1 MEQEGQCL
9 RQWVLSILAT
19 RQSWW
24 QKAEVLAPGLCCAL
38 LALLCSHLCP
48 SRKAHLI
55 LRRLEKVSSH
65 CSTLLRSAY
74 IQSRTETMPY
84 LFCRSE
90 EVRPPGMVWYSILK
104 DTKVTCEE
112 KMVSM
117 LRNTY
122 GESKGR

>member
-1 MEQEGQCL
+1 MLSQDRAGGRTQKFCL
-9 RQWVLSILAT
+9 LFSPVLF
-19 RQSWW
+19 
-24 QKAEVLAPGLCCAL
+24 PH
-38 LALLCSHLCP
+38 CSVPIPVP

>member
-1 MEQEGQCL
+1 MGLVRSCHKTEL
-9 RQWVLSILAT
+9 V
-19 RQSWW
+19 
-24 QKAEVLAPGLCCAL
+24 AERRNPDVPCPH
-38 LALLCSHLCP
+38 CSVPVCVP

-90 EVRPPGMVWYSILK
+90 EVRPPGMVWYSILR